1 MNRTAAPRSR
11 ANRSGRR
18 RRAVR
23 RRAFAATALAA
34 ALPLG
39 LVVAS
44 GGTAAAGPGERGTA
58 SDGAGPGTTT
68 TSDGRTVPQ
77 TSDGVVGPT
86 APTVPSWARQAA
98 RRTNESGFRVG
109 PGLTFRRWD
118 QTDARGAVRAHLLR
132 ANLGR
137 GGLAVDYVGGD
148 LVPNLQK
155 VKAMVRDDRGVAGVN
170 GDFYDISDTGAPVG
184 VGVKDGVTLHGPAQ
198 PLGWNISF
206 VIGADGQPA
215 IRRSPTQTLVTARPK
230 LRVNNVNS
238 PRVLDQGIGLYTSR
252 WGKAPGFRA
261 LDGASARNVRQVVIR
276 DGRVVSNTRTVWRD
290 REIDGRLLLG
300 RGRGADTLRRAL
312 PVGTRTRVVIGTTD
326 SPGVAISGNAEL
338 LRDGDVVTSDDD
350 EMHPRTA
357 VGIDEDGKRLLLLVV
372 DGRQSFSR
380 GYTMVEMA
388 RMMRSLGAE
397 DALNLDGGGSSTL
410 VARKESGRLGILNS
424 PSDGPAR
431 SVANGLSL
439 GYAAT
444 GG

>member
-1 MNRTAAPRSR
+1 MTRHAAPHRRSSPH
-11 ANRSGRR
+11 ASHG
-18 RRAVR
+18 AGVR

-39 LVVAS
+39 LVVAA
-44 GGTAAAGPGERGTA
+44 GGTAAAGPGGRETA
-58 SDGAGPGTTT
+58 PDAAGPGTTT

-86 APTVPSWARQAA
+86 APAVPSWARQAA

-109 PGLTFRRWD
+109 PGLMYRQWD
-118 QTDARGAVRAHLLR
+118 QTDARGRVRAYLLR

-137 GGLAVDYVGGD
+137 GGLEVDYVGGD
-148 LVPNLQK
+148 VVPSLQR
-155 VKAMVRDDRGVAGVN
+155 VKAMVRADGGVGGVN
-170 GDFYDISDTGAPVG
+170 GDFFDISDTGAPIG

-206 VIGADGQPA
+206 VIGADGTPA

-238 PRVLDQGIGLYTSR
+238 PRVLENGIGLYTSR
-252 WGKAPGFRA
+252 WGRAPGFRA

-300 RGRGADTLRRAL
+300 RGGGADTLRRAL
-312 PVGTRTRVVIGTTD
+312 PVGTRTRVVVGTTD
-326 SPGVAISGNAEL
+326 SPGVAISGNVEL
-338 LRDGDVVTSDDD
+338 LRDGDVVTRDDV

-357 VGIDEDGKRLLLLVV
+357 VGIDEDGERLLLLVV

-380 GYTMVEMA
+380 GYTMLELA

-410 VARKESGRLGILNS
+410 VARRESGRLGVLNS
-424 PSDGPAR
+424 PSDGQAR
-431 SVANGLSL
+431 LVPNGLSF